1 MMNCISCGK
10 DIADNSKF
18 CRFCSAPQVAK
29 PSVPSCNK
37 CGTALLPNAK
47 FCKGCGEKIEQ
58 ANSTPIDNSPL
69 QTQQPIKS
77 VAHSSTPTAPQV
89 VSNPNISTGAIYNK
103 KTGITGLQ
111 IAIGFAAI
119 ILLAALVF
127 FIKSKNDITEP
138 AVAIATPPLAEAPQ
152 QVEATITPIAPAV
165 PQEATVTCSDVKY
178 GNESYHQKMEEL
190 AVLAEL
196 PDGYYSRY
204 DEDVVS
210 NICKGNMEDINASI
224 DYGYVKSSAVKAIL
238 KVLIGHQPEAEKIY
252 SKVLTEE
259 NRSAE
264 GKKYEYLLGQLM
276 GMGAG
281 TSAASNM
288 AMYYIEKPESQCA
301 MLVQRALDGELI
313 KSPLN
318 GDASLMVVDE
328 IYDSPEYCLP
338 TPINVSIA
346 EELNLKSVD
355 IKLIG
360 ILDNSP
366 NVAEFLTSYSQAA
379 KKKIDVATKKVGKYE
394 VVDLIKYAKADD
406 NKKLL
411 ITAPLLGP
419 GFDSFI
425 KYYELDGYKATVIVE
440 ETIAQGQNATFSIKN
455 NKVLYTIDGTTE
467 LVENGK

>member
-1 MMNCISCGK
+1 AMATEPSRPQTPNVVNEPS
-10 DIADNSKF
+10 SKLK
-18 CRFCSAPQVAK
+18 A
-29 PSVPSCNK
+29 
-37 CGTALLPNAK
+37 
-47 FCKGCGEKIEQ
+47 
-58 ANSTPIDNSPL
+58 
-69 QTQQPIKS
+69 QPI
-77 VAHSSTPTAPQV
+77 AAPFEPTMRPA
-89 VSNPNISTGAIYNK
+89 VSGFNVNSAAVSNK
-103 KTGITGLQ
+103 KTGITWIQ
-111 IAIGFAAI
+111 IALGLVAI
-119 ILLAALVF
+119 ILLAVIVF
-127 FIKSKNDITEP
+127 FIKSKNDVAELPVVTIEAPVATAPAPAAPQPTAEP
-138 AVAIATPPLAEAPQ
+138 VPEPQVETAVA
-152 QVEATITPIAPAV
+152 
-165 PQEATVTCSDVKY
+165 QEATVTCSDVKY

-210 NICKGNMEDINASI
+210 NICKGNMEDINSSI

-328 IYDSPEYCLP
+328 IYDSPEYCKWQ
-338 TPINVSIA
+338 
-346 EELNLKSVD
+346 LN
-355 IKLIG
+355 
-360 ILDNSP
+360 
-366 NVAEFLTSYSQAA
+366 
-379 KKKIDVATKKVGKYE
+379 TK
-394 VVDLIKYAKADD
+394 
-406 NKKLL
+406 
-411 ITAPLLGP
+411 
-419 GFDSFI
+419 
-425 KYYELDGYKATVIVE
+425 
-440 ETIAQGQNATFSIKN
+440 
-455 NKVLYTIDGTTE
+455 
-467 LVENGK
+467 